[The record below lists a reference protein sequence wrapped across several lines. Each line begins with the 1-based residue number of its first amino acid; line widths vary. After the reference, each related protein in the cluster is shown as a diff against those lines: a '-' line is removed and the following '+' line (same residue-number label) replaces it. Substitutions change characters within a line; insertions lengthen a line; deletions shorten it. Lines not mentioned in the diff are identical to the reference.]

1 MNETD
6 LFLRF
11 GLALAIG
18 LLFGLERGWQRR
30 EASEGARIAGIR
42 TFALVALLGGVAGWL
57 AQLAA
62 PLVLGLGLAGL
73 AVLVAVGHWIDARSD
88 DDHGLTTEVAML
100 LAFGLGAASVLGA
113 MAPAAAVAVVA
124 TLLLSMK
131 RRLHG
136 MVAGVERLELDALL
150 RLAVLSVAVLPLLP
164 DRGYGPGA
172 TLNPY
177 QIWWA
182 VVIVAGLS
190 FFGYVAIRLAGARI
204 GVLATGLFGGL
215 ASSTSTTVAL
225 ARLARQ
231 NAAPVPIA
239 ATGTVLAGSVTFLR
253 ILVLVAVFEPR
264 LVLPLALPMV
274 AMAAAG
280 FAAALV
286 IHALAGGDR
295 DDGGGKGRDGGLKN
309 PLELGAALFFG
320 AVLAVVIVATHYL
333 ESWLG
338 AEGVYAAAAL
348 SGVTDVDAMTISV
361 ARLVGG
367 DFSTGQGAMAIFITA
382 AVNTVV
388 KGGLAFA
395 AGTAGLGWRVALAY
409 LAVLAAGGLALWVA

>member
-1 MNETD
+1 MGDVD
-6 LFLRF
+6 LFMRF

-18 LLFGLERGWQRR
+18 LLFGVERGWQGRG
-30 EASEGARIAGIR
+30 ASEGARMAGIR
-42 TFALVALLGGVAGWL
+42 TFALTALLGAVTGWL
-57 AQLAA
+57 ATLAA
-62 PLVLGLGLAGL
+62 PVVLGLGFAGL
-73 AVLVAVGHWIDARSD
+73 AALVAVGHWAGMRAD
-88 DDHGLTTEVAML
+88 DDRGITTEVAML
-100 LAFGLGAASVLGA
+100 LVFGLGAAAVLGA
-113 MAPAAAVAVVA
+113 MAPVAVVAVVA

-136 MVAGVERLELDALL
+136 LVAGVEQLELDALL

-164 DRGYGPGA
+164 DRGFGPGGV
-172 TLNPY
+172 LNPY

-231 NAAPVPIA
+231 NAALVPLA

-264 LVLPLALPMV
+264 LVMPLALPMA

-286 IHALAGGDR
+286 IHSLAGSGDATDAADR
-295 DDGGGKGRDGGLKN
+295 ADALRN
-309 PLELGAALFFG
+309 PLELGAALMFG

-333 ESWLG
+333 EGWLG
-338 AEGVYAAAAL
+338 ARGVYAAAAL

-361 ARLVGG
+361 ARLVGA
-367 DFSTGQGAMAIFITA
+367 DFTPAQGAVAVFVTA
-382 AVNTVV
+382 AVNTAV
-388 KGGLAFA
+388 KGGLSFA
-395 AGTAGLGWRVALAY
+395 AGSAGLGWRVALAY
-409 LAVLAAGGLALWVA
+409 VAVLGVGGLALWWG